1 MLMEGSYEDISFILI
16 DNFYFILIALNMM
29 VIYEIHKEL
38 GYDCIS

>member
-1 MLMEGSYEDISFILI
+1 MLMEGSYEDISFIFI
-16 DNFYFILIALNMM
+16 ENFYFILLALNM